1 MNKNTKKRATT
12 AVILLAVVF
21 LVVIGW
27 VVGNPLVRFAE
38 NPEKFRAWVDSQGVL
53 GRVAFVGMVIFQ
65 VLVALIPGEPLEIA
79 AGYAFGTV
87 EGTLLCLLGATLGGT
102 MVFLLVRKWGV
113 RMLELYFPR
122 ERIESLKFMQ
132 NTPKVRVVAFF
143 LMFLPG
149 TPKDL
154 LSYFMGLTKIRLS
167 EWVVLSTVAR
177 IPSIVTS
184 TVGGSALG
192 GKQYTLAVIVFAV
205 TLLISAVGGGLYG
218 LYTRRHGKREK

>member
-1 MNKNTKKRATT
+1 MNKKTKKRATT

-21 LVVIGW
+21 LAVIGW
-27 VVGNPLVRFAE
+27 VVGKPLVQFAE
-38 NPEKFRAWVDSQGVL
+38 NPEKFRAWVDSQGVW

-65 VLVALIPGEPLEIA
+65 VLIALIPGEPLEIA
-79 AGYAFGTV
+79 AGYAFGTM
-87 EGTLLCLLGATLGGT
+87 EGTLLCLLGTTVGGT

-113 RMLELYFPR
+113 RVLELYFPR

-132 NTPKVRVVAFF
+132 NTPKVRVIAFF

-167 EWVVLSTVAR
+167 EWIVLSAVAR

-192 GKQYTLAVIVFAV
+192 GKQYTLAIIVFAV
-205 TLLISAVGGGLYG
+205 TLLISVVGGGLYG